1 MNLSPLWF
9 LLEVGGLATL
19 LTVATGL
26 PVAWL
31 LGRHRF
37 PGHSLLE
44 AAVLLPLV
52 LPPTVLGYYMLVL
65 IAHAS
70 PLGALLAKAGI
81 TVGFTWQGAVVAA
94 WLGAFGLFVRAA
106 QSGFELVDRG
116 LEDAARTLGRSEWSL
131 FWSVTLPLASRSVLS
146 GTMVAFCRVI
156 GDLAI
161 TLLVAGS
168 LPAQWR
174 STPLAPLGQSLPGQ
188 LDLAGQFLL
197 LMLGLVA
204 VVLLL
209 VGRLARVGGR

>member
-1 MNLSPLWF
+1 LNLAPLWF
-9 LLEVGGLATL
+9 LLEVAGLATA
-19 LTVATGL
+19 LTIATGL

-37 PGHSLLE
+37 PGHGLLE
-44 AAVLLPLV
+44 AGVVLPLV

-70 PLGALLAKAGI
+70 PLGAMLAHAGI
-81 TVGFTWQGAVVAA
+81 NLGFTWQGAVVAA

-106 QSGFELVDRG
+106 QSGFELVDGG

-131 FWSVTLPLASRSVLS
+131 FWSVTLPLAWRAVLG
-146 GTMVAFCRVI
+146 GTIVAFCRVI

-168 LPAQWR
+168 LPAVNQNA
-174 STPLAPLGQSLPGQ
+174 PLAPLGQTLPGQ

-197 LMLGLVA
+197 VTLGLVA
-204 VVLLL
+204 AVLLL
-209 VGRLARVGGR
+209 VGRVARAGGR